1 MITKEL
7 IADYLEF
14 RSEVQES
21 TKRSSIRPVLNSLMD
36 FEKEFGKSLCNFS
49 KEDFEVVFVEKDWV
63 GGGFKSKK
71 SVVKNFIQ
79 WDVDIN
85 GVLYGIDFDTFVLD
99 DNVQFKFYKSAYFE
113 TEKDFVESL
122 KYLLARKE
130 KLVRGLA
137 ICALYWAGFSRQ
149 EIVNIKIDDMDEQS
163 HTICGRKVS
172 CDLYDFIKD
181 CASIKSYS
189 FGISNMATVTKTF
202 ANTGYVIRLGEDS
215 VSSNKKTVTIDVLR
229 KQVCY
234 IGEEIDTLLPGD
246 KLYGK
251 RFNQKFLNRN
261 GEFCK
266 MYDYELS
273 IGDPHFFESVTFSEV
288 EDFFRNVCYDK
299 AIKSVGYRWMT
310 NSYKIW
316 KKCYKDE

>member
-14 RSEVQES
+14 RTDAQES
-21 TKRSSIRPVLNSLMD
+21 TKRGSIRPVLNALMD
-36 FEKEFGKSLCNFS
+36 FEKEFEKSLCDFS
-49 KEDFEVVFVEKDWV
+49 NEDFEMVFVEKNWA

-71 SVVKNFIQ
+71 SVIKRFMQ
-79 WDVDIN
+79 WDSAIN
-85 GVLYGIDFDTFVLD
+85 GILYGFDFDGFSLD
-99 DNVQFKFYKSAYFE
+99 DDAQIGLYKNSYFG
-113 TEKDFVESL
+113 TEKDFIDSL

-130 KLVRGLA
+130 KLVRGL
-137 ICALYWAGFSRQ
+137 IVCALYWVGFSRQ
-149 EIVNIKIDDMDEQS
+149 EVQNIKIDDMDDRNYL
-163 HTICGRKVS
+163 ICGRKVS
-172 CDLYDFIKD
+172 CELYDFIKG
-181 CASIKSYS
+181 CASKTSYS
-189 FGISNMATVTKTF
+189 FETSNTAIVTRTF
-202 ANTGYVIRLGEDS
+202 ANTGYVVRPGEDS
-215 VSSNKKTVTIDVLR
+215 GRSCITMDALR

-234 IGEEIDTLLPGD
+234 IGEEIGTLTPND

-266 MYDYELS
+266 MYDYESS
-273 IGDPHFFESVTFSEV
+273 IGDLHFFESATFVET
-288 EDFFRNVCYDK
+288 EDFFRNVCYDRS
-299 AIKSVGYRWMT
+299 IKTVDYRWVI